1 MDVRRSGV
9 VEAIAGDAA
18 PLGLSAKLANSIE
31 RSNTLHK
38 TYAPVDIE
46 AVRAAISFMDDVV
59 CAIARL
65 VAANGRYLSQIDS
78 IPSLP
83 SATQMKRPW
92 PRGRSRALRNTTF
105 VN

>member
-1 MDVRRSGV
+1 VVGSSKQRDVAEYAIAKSGAAAALRKLPVRSWVIDG
-9 VEAIAGDAA
+9 EAIVCDAN
-18 PLGLSAKLANSIE
+18 GL
-31 RSNTLHK
+31 
-38 TYAPVDIE
+38 
-46 AVRAAISFMDDVV
+46 AVFDLLRRWGGNDVV
-59 CAIARL
+59 LC
-65 VAANGRYLSQIDS
+65 YLSQIDS